1 MSGCVTLVLKQGRAI
16 ERDLSSTHPLN
27 EELEMSDP
35 VMDNFGNIP
44 SEALKLQVR
53 RLINTLHANAG
64 SYDSDEVADA
74 LYALWRGVQLK
85 ALEEMRQSSQAQSR
99 NEEWEMSDPRDWR

>member
-1 MSGCVTLVLKQGRAI
+1 MKG
-16 ERDLSSTHPLN
+16 STCN

-74 LYALWRGVQLK
+74 LYALWRGVQLR
-85 ALEEMRQSSQAQSR
+85 AIEEMRQSPQAQSR
-99 NEEWEMSDPRDWR
+99 NQDRAETAIDSLGAG